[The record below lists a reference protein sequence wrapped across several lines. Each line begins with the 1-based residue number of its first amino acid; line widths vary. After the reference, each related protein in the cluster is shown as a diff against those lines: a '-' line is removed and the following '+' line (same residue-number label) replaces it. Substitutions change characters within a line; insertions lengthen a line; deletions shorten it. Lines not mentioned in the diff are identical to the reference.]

1 MSVTPASKNFSIDR
15 IYPRDTYIPSLL
27 LPVQYAQFFL
37 GKCFFFLGVERDN
50 QSIGKRALD
59 ASEISTWGVK
69 VQFLLQTECCVS
81 RTCDRGESK
90 RHFSIF

>member
-1 MSVTPASKNFSIDR
+1 MSVTPAFKNFSINR

-37 GKCFFFLGVERDN
+37 GKCFFLGVERDN
-50 QSIGKRALD
+50 QSIGKRALV
-59 ASEISTWGVK
+59 ASEISTWVVK
-69 VQFLLQTECCVS
+69 VQFLLQKECCVS

-90 RHFSIF
+90 RLFNFLT